1 MSWHWCRF
9 IDGFEG
15 GPCDSVVLEHSLY
28 GAVFLFGDA
37 NSLINGSRIILV
49 TGHYVMDSDRYKGLR
64 WPFGLFGFY

>member
-1 MSWHWCRF
+1 M
-9 IDGFEG
+9 
-15 GPCDSVVLEHSLY
+15 LEHSLY